1 MLSFDVTDRKIRI
14 IKGTESNGKIKISAA
29 AEIALEEAVIVN
41 GHVNDI
47 NRVAVLVNQV
57 LKRNNMPDKEAIVAL
72 SSNQTVFKELLIT
85 PNPKE
90 SEFMKEIRMQLQVQI
105 NVDDSYSVAY
115 VIVGEPED
123 DENGEKKQRVL
134 VTACPYDVIECYKRI
149 FHMLG
154 ITLRT
159 VMIGCNAITKV
170 LLADA
175 KVKAK
180 MPLLAVQIDS
190 DFISLNLY
198 ENNQLSFSRFASIDP
213 EDYDNPDDYVF
224 EAVNENIF
232 RMLQFARSRGS
243 DNIENVVFYGDLN
256 VSDRL
261 YDRLIDELA
270 PNDLTVT
277 QITVPPQIHGYQN
290 LEFSVYANAIGAM
303 FKRNK
308 LTEHINL
315 LEVESQGSA
324 AGKVKSDKSFP
335 IFAAIGVGVSLV
347 CVLGAW
353 AVLGILDGTVKSD
366 TAKLRADI
374 DSPETAAKLQ
384 QYEDLQVMRDNVN
397 TYAEQVKDSSRAY
410 LSLPVPTR
418 LYYDAIDEALETVV
432 NDTEGVSEA
441 AKVEHLDYA
450 DGKFTFPVVIISKD
464 EFTQKY
470 PAALVK
476 YLYDNHGD
484 KFARVEYTG
493 YTVTVP
499 QQNEQQQAAAA
510 PAPAAEGE
518 EGAAAAAPA
527 ATPAAKKVD
536 GYQVSFDLVLTVNNE
551 KQLPNFASEAEED
564 AEVDE
569 TAE

>member
-47 NRVAVLVNQV
+47 NRVAVLINQV

-90 SEFMKEIRMQLQVQI
+90 SEFMKDIRTQLQVQI

-115 VIVGEPED
+115 VIVGDPED

-154 ITLRT
+154 ITLKT

-180 MPLLAVQIDS
+180 MPLLAVQIDT

-243 DNIENVVFYGDLN
+243 ENIENVVFYGDLN
-256 VSDRL
+256 ASDNL
-261 YDRLIDELA
+261 YNRLIDELSH
-270 PNDLTVT
+270 NDLTVS
-277 QITVPPQIHGYQN
+277 QINVPPQIHGYQN

-308 LTEHINL
+308 ITEHINL
-315 LEVESQGSA
+315 LEVESQGNT
-324 AGKVKSDKSFP
+324 AGRVKADKSFP
-335 IFAAIGVGVSLV
+335 VFAAIGVGVTLV
-347 CVLGAW
+347 LVLGTW
-353 AVLGILDGTVKSD
+353 AVLGIMDGAVKSE
-366 TAKLRADI
+366 TAKLRAEI

-384 QYEDLQVMRDNVN
+384 QYDDLMVMRDNVN
-397 TYAEQVKDSSRAY
+397 AYAQSVKFTTEAY
-410 LSLPVPTR
+410 KSLPVVCR
-418 LYYDAIDEALETVV
+418 EYYEAIDEAVANVIEANEGTKDPAVITEMTYANGEFTIPITVKS
-432 NDTEGVSEA
+432 T
-441 AKVEHLDYA
+441 
-450 DGKFTFPVVIISKD
+450 D
-464 EFTQKY
+464 EFAQKY
-470 PAALVK
+470 PAALVQ
-476 YLYDNHGD
+476 YIYDNYGD
-484 KFARVEYTG
+484 KFSHVEYVG
-493 YTVTVP
+493 YIAADVTP
-499 QQNEQQQAAAA
+499 SEAQ
-510 PAPAAEGE
+510 P
-518 EGAAAAAPA
+518 GAAARPG
-527 ATPAAKKVD
+527 ATGKQVD
-536 GYQVSFDLVLTVNNE
+536 FNLVLQVNNE
-551 KQLPNFASEAEED
+551 KQLPNVQAETED
-564 AEVDE
+564 ASDPA
-569 TAE
+569 AE

>member
-47 NRVAVLVNQV
+47 NRVAVLINQV

-90 SEFMKEIRMQLQVQI
+90 SEFMKEIRTQLQVQI

-115 VIVGEPED
+115 VIVGDPED

-134 VTACPYDVIECYKRI
+134 VTACPYEVVECYKRI

-170 LLADA
+170 LLADS

-213 EDYDNPDDYVF
+213 EDYDNADDYVF

-232 RMLQFARSRGS
+232 RMLQFARSRGTE
-243 DNIENVVFYGDLN
+243 NIENVVFYGDIN
-256 VSDRL
+256 VSDNL
-261 YDRLIDELA
+261 YNRLIDELSG
-270 PNDLTVT
+270 NELTVS
-277 QITVPPQIHGYQN
+277 QINVPPQIHGYQN
-290 LEFSVYANAIGAM
+290 LEFSLYANAIGAM

-308 LTEHINL
+308 VTEHINL
-315 LEVESQGSA
+315 LEVGSQGAA
-324 AGKVKSDKSFP
+324 AGKVKADKSFP
-335 IFAAIGVGVSLV
+335 IFAGIGVGVALI

-353 AVLGILDGTVKSD
+353 GVLAIMDGTIKNE

-374 DSPETAAKLQ
+374 ESPETAAGLQ

-397 TYAEQVKDSSRAY
+397 AYADMISNAKDAYNSR
-410 LSLPVPTR
+410 PVLTR
-418 LYYDAIDEALETVV
+418 EYYEAIDDSLQVV
-432 NDTEGVSEA
+432 MEENEGTTIP
-441 AKVEHLDYA
+441 A
-450 DGKFTFPVVIISKD
+450 DLNSIAYSDGSFTLPITIYTTD

-470 PAALVK
+470 PAALVQYIYEK
-476 YLYDNHGD
+476 HGD
-484 KFARVEYTG
+484 MFAYVEYTG
-493 YTVTVP
+493 YS
-499 QQNEQQQAAAA
+499 AANVMGT
-510 PAPAAEGE
+510 PDDPNFEG
-518 EGAAAAAPA
+518 
-527 ATPAAKKVD
+527 KN
-536 GYQVSFDLVLTVNNE
+536 VSFNLILKINNE
-551 KQLPNFASEAEED
+551 KQLPDLEEETDEADPDAVASD
-564 AEVDE
+564 AAV
-569 TAE
+569 

>member
-47 NRVAVLVNQV
+47 NRVAVLINQV

-72 SSNQTVFKELLIT
+72 SSNQTVFKELLVT

-90 SEFMKEIRMQLQVQI
+90 SELMKEIRMQLQVQI
-105 NVDDSYSVAY
+105 NIDDSYSVAY
-115 VIVGEPED
+115 VIVGDPED
-123 DENGEKKQRVL
+123 DENHEKKQRVL
-134 VTACPYDVIECYKRI
+134 VTACPYDVVECYKRI

-154 ITLRT
+154 INLRS

-170 LLADA
+170 LLADS

-198 ENNQLSFSRFASIDP
+198 EDNQLSFSRFASIDP

-256 VSDRL
+256 VSNNL
-261 YDRLIDELA
+261 YNRLIDELA
-270 PNDLTVT
+270 QNELSVS
-277 QITVPPQIHGYQN
+277 QINVPPQIHGYQN

-308 LTEHINL
+308 ITEHINL

-324 AGKVKSDKSFP
+324 AGKVKADKSFP
-335 IFAAIGVGVSLV
+335 IFAAVGVGVSLV

-353 AVLGILDGTVKSD
+353 GVLAAMDGAIKSE

-374 DSPETAAKLQ
+374 DSPETAAGLQ

-397 TYAEQVKDSSRAY
+397 IYADMIRNAKQAY
-410 LSLPVPTR
+410 ESQPVLTR
-418 LYYDAIDEALETVV
+418 EYYDVIDEALVTVAEQLNESAAANVEEGQEPGETE
-432 NDTEGVSEA
+432 TGVINSVTYEDGVFDFTVTAKTSE
-441 AKVEHLDYA
+441 
-450 DGKFTFPVVIISKD
+450 
-464 EFTQKY
+464 EFSQKY
-470 PAALVK
+470 PSALVDYIYEK
-476 YLYDNHGD
+476 VGD
-484 KFARVEYTG
+484 KFIYVEYTG
-493 YTVTVP
+493 YTATP
-499 QQNEQQQAAAA
+499 ILPTEEDPEASGSEISFMLKLQINTEKTLPDLKAEQEALEQEEAAADDTA
-510 PAPAAEGE
+510 AAE
-518 EGAAAAAPA
+518 
-527 ATPAAKKVD
+527 
-536 GYQVSFDLVLTVNNE
+536 
-551 KQLPNFASEAEED
+551 
-564 AEVDE
+564 
-569 TAE
+569 

>member
-1 MLSFDVTDRKIRI
+1 MLSFDVTDKKIRI

-41 GHVNDI
+41 GHVNDT
-47 NRVAVLVNQV
+47 NRVAVLINQV
-57 LKRNNMPDKEAIVAL
+57 LKRNNMPDKEAIVAI

-90 SEFMKEIRMQLQVQI
+90 SEFMREIRTQLEVQI

-123 DENGEKKQRVL
+123 DENGEKKQKVL
-134 VTACPYDVIECYKRI
+134 VTACPYDVVECYKRI

-170 LLADA
+170 LMADA
-175 KVKAK
+175 KIKAK

-213 EDYDNPDDYVF
+213 EDYDDPDDYVF
-224 EAVNENIF
+224 QAVNENIF

-256 VSDRL
+256 VSPNL
-261 YDRLIDELA
+261 YNRLIDELA
-270 PNDLTVT
+270 QNDLTVS
-277 QITVPPQIHGYQN
+277 QLNVPPQIHGYQN

-315 LEVESQGSA
+315 LDAESSGGA
-324 AGKVKSDKSFP
+324 AAKAQADKSFP
-335 IFAAIGVGVSLV
+335 IFAAVGLGVSLV
-347 CVLGAW
+347 
-353 AVLGILDGTVKSD
+353 AVLGVWGVLFALDSAKKSD
-366 TAKLRADI
+366 TAKLRAQI

-384 QYEDLQVMRDNVN
+384 QYDDLQVMRDRV
-397 TYAEQVKDSSRAY
+397 TAYADRVKTAKEAYESR
-410 LSLPVPTR
+410 PVVTR
-418 LYYDAIDEALETVV
+418 EYYEAIDDALINAIPQPEEGEEYEEGATIIEEADLGSVQYS
-432 NDTEGVSEA
+432 EGTFNVS
-441 AKVEHLDYA
+441 VSLR
-450 DGKFTFPVVIISKD
+450 SND
-464 EFTQKY
+464 EFSQKY
-470 PAALVK
+470 PAAMVD
-476 YLYDNHGD
+476 YLYKEYGD
-484 KFARVEYTG
+484 LFSNVQYAG
-493 YTVTVP
+493 YTATELSPNEEDGETMTDRGVTF
-499 QQNEQQQAAAA
+499 A
-510 PAPAAEGE
+510 
-518 EGAAAAAPA
+518 
-527 ATPAAKKVD
+527 
-536 GYQVSFDLVLTVNNE
+536 LILTVNNE
-551 KQLPNFASEAEED
+551 KQLPNVKAEADD
-564 AEVDE
+564 AGA
-569 TAE
+569 AE

>member
-47 NRVAVLVNQV
+47 NRVAVLINQV
-57 LKRNNMPDKEAIVAL
+57 LKSNNMPDKEAIVAI

-90 SEFMKEIRMQLQVQI
+90 AEFMKEIRTQLQVQI

-123 DENGEKKQRVL
+123 DENGEKKQKVL
-134 VTACPYDVIECYKRI
+134 VTACPYDVVECYKRI

-154 ITLRT
+154 ISLKT

-170 LLADA
+170 LLADT

-232 RMLQFARSRGS
+232 RMLQFARSRGGDS
-243 DNIENVVFYGDLN
+243 IENVVFYGDIN
-256 VSDRL
+256 VSPNL
-261 YDRLIDELA
+261 YNRLIDELA
-270 PNDLTVT
+270 PNDLAVS
-277 QITVPPQIHGYQN
+277 QLTVPPQIHGYQN

-315 LEVESQGSA
+315 LDTESAGTATKGST
-324 AGKVKSDKSFP
+324 SDKTIP
-335 IFAAIGVGVSLV
+335 IFAIVGIGLSALI
-347 CVLGAW
+347 VLGTWGTLFALDS
-353 AVLGILDGTVKSD
+353 AVKAGT
-366 TAKLRADI
+366 AALREKI

-384 QYEDLQVMRDNVN
+384 QYDDLLALRDVVNVYKDNV
-397 TYAEQVKDSSRAY
+397 TTASEAY
-410 LSLPVPTR
+410 KSKPVVTR
-418 LYYDAIDEALETVV
+418 EYIDAIDESMEAVAAQFGYAVADSEV
-432 NDTEGVSEA
+432 EA
-441 AKVEHLDYA
+441 AELEEGANKALTPAIITDMTYENGV
-450 DGKFTFPVVIISKD
+450 FTIPVGIVTDD
-464 EFTQKY
+464 EFAQEF
-470 PAALVK
+470 PSALVDYIYEK
-476 YLYDNHGD
+476 HSDL
-484 KFARVEYTG
+484 FARVQYEGYEVKTVEDLAEYVFG
-493 YTVTVP
+493 PDAQVEV
-499 QQNEQQQAAAA
+499 
-510 PAPAAEGE
+510 EGVANAVGFE
-518 EGAAAAAPA
+518 MKLAI
-527 ATPAAKKVD
+527 
-536 GYQVSFDLVLTVNNE
+536 NNE
-551 KQLPNFASEAEED
+551 KQLPKFEEPTEEAATEAA
-564 AEVDE
+564 AE
-569 TAE
+569 

>member
-47 NRVAVLVNQV
+47 NRVAVLINQV
-57 LKRNNMPDKEAIVAL
+57 LKRNNMPDKEAIVAI

-90 SEFMKEIRMQLQVQI
+90 AEFMREIRTQLREQI

-123 DENGEKKQRVL
+123 DASGEKKQKVL
-134 VTACPYDVIECYKRI
+134 VTACPYDVVECYKRI

-154 ITLRT
+154 INLKT

-170 LLADA
+170 LLADS

-198 ENNQLSFSRFASIDP
+198 EDNQLSFSRFASIDP

-243 DNIENVVFYGDLN
+243 ENIENVVFYGDLN
-256 VSDRL
+256 VSQNL
-261 YDRLIDELA
+261 YNRLIDELSH
-270 PNDLTVT
+270 NDLAVS
-277 QITVPPQIHGYQN
+277 QLTVPPQIHGYQN

-315 LEVESQGSA
+315 LDTESAGA
-324 AGKVKSDKSFP
+324 AAKVANDKSVP
-335 IFAAIGVGVSLV
+335 IFAAVGIGVSLL

-353 AVLGILDGTVKSD
+353 GALLITDNTMKSA
-366 TAKLRADI
+366 TAALRAQI

-384 QYEDLQVMRDNVN
+384 QYEDLQVMRDTV
-397 TYAEQVKDSSRAY
+397 TAYAENIKTASDAY
-410 LSLPVPTR
+410 NSKPVLDRT
-418 LYYDAIDEALETVV
+418 YYDAIDTSLETVM
-432 NDTEGVSEA
+432 TEMATTTVPA
-441 AKVEHLDYA
+441 VVRTMQYA
-450 DGKFTFPVVIISKD
+450 DGQFTVPVEIRTTD
-464 EFTQKY
+464 ELSQKY
-470 PAALVK
+470 PSALVE
-476 YLYDNHGD
+476 YVYDNYSNL
-484 KFARVEYTG
+484 FSMVEYTG
-493 YTVTVP
+493 YAVTTV
-499 QQNEQQQAAAA
+499 NEEEAG
-510 PAPAAEGE
+510 EG
-518 EGAAAAAPA
+518 G
-527 ATPAAKKVD
+527 KF
-536 GYQVSFDLVLTVNNE
+536 QVSFNLVLTVNNE
-551 KQLPNFASEAEED
+551 EQLPKIEAPTEAETTDESAVESD
-564 AEVDE
+564 AP
-569 TAE
+569 AA

>member
-47 NRVAVLVNQV
+47 NRVAVLINQV

-72 SSNQTVFKELLIT
+72 SSNQTVFKELLVT

-90 SEFMKEIRMQLQVQI
+90 SELMKEIRMQLQVQI
-105 NVDDSYSVAY
+105 NIDDSYSVAY
-115 VIVGEPED
+115 VIVGDPED
-123 DENGEKKQRVL
+123 DENHEKKQRVL
-134 VTACPYDVIECYKRI
+134 VTACPYDVVECYKRI

-154 ITLRT
+154 INLRS

-170 LLADA
+170 LLADS

-198 ENNQLSFSRFASIDP
+198 EDNQLSFSRFASIDP

-256 VSDRL
+256 VSNNL
-261 YDRLIDELA
+261 YNRLIDELA
-270 PNDLTVT
+270 QNELSVS
-277 QITVPPQIHGYQN
+277 QINVPPQIHGYQN

-308 LTEHINL
+308 ITEHINL

-324 AGKVKSDKSFP
+324 AGKVKADKSFP
-335 IFAAIGVGVSLV
+335 IFAAVGVGVSLV

-353 AVLGILDGTVKSD
+353 GALAAMDGAIKNE

-374 DSPETAAKLQ
+374 ESPETAAGLQ

-397 TYAEQVKDSSRAY
+397 IYADMIRNAKQAY
-410 LSLPVPTR
+410 ESQPVLTR
-418 LYYDAIDEALETVV
+418 EYYDVIDEALVTVAEQLNESAAANVEEGQEPGETE
-432 NDTEGVSEA
+432 TGVINSVTYEDGVFDFTVTAKTSE
-441 AKVEHLDYA
+441 
-450 DGKFTFPVVIISKD
+450 
-464 EFTQKY
+464 EFSQKY
-470 PAALVK
+470 PSALVDYIYEK
-476 YLYDNHGD
+476 VGD
-484 KFARVEYTG
+484 KFIYVEYTG
-493 YTVTVP
+493 YTATP
-499 QQNEQQQAAAA
+499 ILPTEEDPEASGSEISFMLKLQINTEKTLPDLKAEQEALEQEEAAADDTA
-510 PAPAAEGE
+510 AAE
-518 EGAAAAAPA
+518 
-527 ATPAAKKVD
+527 
-536 GYQVSFDLVLTVNNE
+536 
-551 KQLPNFASEAEED
+551 
-564 AEVDE
+564 
-569 TAE
+569 